1 MNNNL
6 NQNQILSNIDFNI
19 FLKQSKDNIT
29 YSSGLNLSKQ
39 PIYQE
44 IILINKLNTILDEEI
59 KKSNSEQRVLH
70 RIDGYFYHPFD
81 KNVYMNHFAHN
92 HTGGGHYKRIIM
104 NYRDE
109 ETKKCFQEAADLE
122 LWDII
127 YAHTK
132 FLIQKKDS
140 QAWFSFQFLPKDKS
154 FLETPFAIISAQN
167 PNMKIGIKSNKELHD
182 NLVKQS
188 FNYESYETLG
198 ELCGHIEDSVIFYN
212 IPKDEAINIGKEYSQ
227 ESIVFNDGQEIS
239 IIDCTSKDKVLTYN
253 HSGFY

>member
-1 MNNNL
+1 MLRN
-6 NQNQILSNIDFNI
+6 
-19 FLKQSKDNIT
+19 
-29 YSSGLNLSKQ
+29 SG
-39 PIYQE
+39 
-44 IILINKLNTILDEEI
+44 
-59 KKSNSEQRVLH
+59 VLH

-132 FLIQKKDS
+132 FLIQKKNS

-182 NLVKQS
+182 NLVKRS

-239 IIDCTSKDKVLTYN
+239 IINCTSKDKVLIYN
-253 HSGFY
+253 HSGIY